1 MKVLII
7 DDDTALLTL
16 LKEQFVVYPNYELF
30 VADNEKDGLAYA
42 KLLRPDVILLDVM
55 MPQEGG
61 LSVLQKLKKVKT
73 TATIPVLMIT
83 AVRSLE
89 ARLQALR
96 HYSEGYLEKPC
107 TCDDIINAVE
117 EVLTRRKTP
126 PNKFLTT

>member
-7 DDDTALLTL
+7 DDDVALLTL
-16 LKEQFVVYPNYELF
+16 LKEQFVAYPEYELY

-55 MPQEGG
+55 MPHEGG
-61 LSVLQKLKKVKT
+61 LSVLQKLKKVNS

-107 TCDDIINAVE
+107 TCEEIVTAVE
-117 EVLTRRKTP
+117 EVIVRRETNPKR
-126 PNKFLTT
+126 FLAS

>member
-1 MKVLII
+1 MKILII
-7 DDDTALLTL
+7 DDDAALLTL
-16 LKEQFVVYPNYELF
+16 LKEQFLVYPNYELY
-30 VADNEKDGLAYA
+30 VADNEKDGLSYA

-61 LSVLQKLKKVKT
+61 LSVLQKLKKVNST
-73 TATIPVLMIT
+73 STIPVLMIT

-107 TCDDIINAVE
+107 TCEEIVGAVE
-117 EVLTRRKTP
+117 EVMSRREDSKS
-126 PNKFLTT
+126 KFLAS